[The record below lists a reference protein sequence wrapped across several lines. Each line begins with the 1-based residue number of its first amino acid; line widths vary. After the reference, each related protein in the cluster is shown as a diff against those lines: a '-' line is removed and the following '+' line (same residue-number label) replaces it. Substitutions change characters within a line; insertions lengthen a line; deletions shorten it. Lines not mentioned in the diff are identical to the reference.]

1 MNGVP
6 FHLPV
11 KSRCSSTLKYEEK
24 SFHIW
29 GRRFMRGAGTVG
41 DDRNLKSTKKMDVD
55 CNNSDIFNEDVL
67 QRRCSTYEDVES
79 SLSLLKEIIEYR
91 NRNVSSWVVEG
102 KVRKLCGFYRCFLKD
117 HKNEF
122 INVLSKDYAVNHK
135 EVLKLSQV
143 LAKYSELPETE
154 INSDAKILRN
164 EDQLRNFLTPEYSWL
179 FIHIGKLEKGVKFL
193 VDLRTDVLDLIAEK
207 NGEVERTIELQQLNT
222 TLKELLSLWFS
233 IGFLDLQRV
242 TWNSSCE
249 MLQKISEYEAVH
261 PVRSWTDLKRRVGH
275 YRRCFVFL
283 HGSMPGE
290 PIVVLHTALSD
301 EISSSMS
308 GIVSARTRMSI
319 DYTSKNGASLL
330 DPHEED
336 PSCVKAAVFYSIS
349 STQRGLQ
356 GIELGNYLI
365 KRVVHELQN
374 EFPCMTQFSS
384 LSPIPNYKSWLLEKL
399 KYAEKGFNDIFFQDE
414 VQSLANQFNCLNF
427 WQELRKLLSSNAW
440 TDDKELV
447 SLLERPLTRLCARYL
462 YLEKRRGYAFDSVAN
477 FHLKNGAVLWR
488 INWFADLSPRGL
500 GNSCSLMVN
509 YRYFL
514 EQSESN
520 SRGYLENLHI
530 TVSDEVFTMVEDAK
544 KLIVPSKV

>member
-91 NRNVSSWVVEG
+91 NRNVSSWVVEVSFRQKLQLNVVKLIYFVVIKLFCLQG

-193 VDLRTDVLDLIAEK
+193 VDLRTDVL
-207 NGEVERTIELQQLNT
+207 
-222 TLKELLSLWFS
+222 
-233 IGFLDLQRV
+233 
-242 TWNSSCE
+242 
-249 MLQKISEYEAVH
+249 
-261 PVRSWTDLKRRVGH
+261 
-275 YRRCFVFL
+275 
-283 HGSMPGE
+283 
-290 PIVVLHTALSD
+290 
-301 EISSSMS
+301 
-308 GIVSARTRMSI
+308 VS
-319 DYTSKNGASLL
+319 K
-330 DPHEED
+330 
-336 PSCVKAAVFYSIS
+336 
-349 STQRGLQ
+349 
-356 GIELGNYLI
+356 
-365 KRVVHELQN
+365 
-374 EFPCMTQFSS
+374 
-384 LSPIPNYKSWLLEKL
+384 
-399 KYAEKGFNDIFFQDE
+399 
-414 VQSLANQFNCLNF
+414 
-427 WQELRKLLSSNAW
+427 
-440 TDDKELV
+440 
-447 SLLERPLTRLCARYL
+447 
-462 YLEKRRGYAFDSVAN
+462 
-477 FHLKNGAVLWR
+477 
-488 INWFADLSPRGL
+488 
-500 GNSCSLMVN
+500 
-509 YRYFL
+509 
-514 EQSESN
+514 
-520 SRGYLENLHI
+520 
-530 TVSDEVFTMVEDAK
+530 
-544 KLIVPSKV
+544 